1 MRVEPLYVRLRWR
14 VLCRYCGRVMRQGIP
29 GAETVGGICP
39 TCKGRLLPVSGLACR
54 N

>member
-1 MRVEPLYVRLRWR
+1 MIVPPLYVRKAWH
-14 VLCRYCGRVMRQGIP
+14 VVCQYCAKVMNEGIP

-39 TCKGRLLPVSGLACR
+39 TCKARLLPASGFACR